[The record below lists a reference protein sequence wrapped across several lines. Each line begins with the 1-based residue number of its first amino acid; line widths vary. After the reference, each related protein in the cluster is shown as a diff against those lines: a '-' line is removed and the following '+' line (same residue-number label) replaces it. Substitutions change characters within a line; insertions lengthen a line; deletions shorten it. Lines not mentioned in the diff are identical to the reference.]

1 MEFSLSREAGC
12 DPDCLDSVEPEPG
25 LVGSRRMSSIPQ
37 NLWRRVREIV
47 PIAALLGVSLP
58 LLIFAW
64 IADEVGEGDARA
76 FDQSILLSLRT
87 GDPADPIGPRWFE
100 GWVVDISALGGFAVL
115 GLATLLA
122 VGYLLAEKRRADAL
136 LLLFATIGGT
146 AISEGLKLGF
156 NRPRPDLVA
165 HIVETT
171 SMSFP
176 SGHAMLSAVTYL
188 TLGALIARAQARRR
202 LRGYV
207 LGAVILVTLMIG
219 ASRVYLGVHWPTDVL
234 AGWCLGA
241 AWAMLCW
248 SIATQLGL
256 RDAPVKVTQAA

>member
-1 MEFSLSREAGC
+1 MRALNPKA
-12 DPDCLDSVEPEPG
+12 
-25 LVGSRRMSSIPQ
+25 
-37 NLWRRVREIV
+37 WRVLARQEIA
-47 PIAALLGVSLP
+47 PIAVLLGIGLP
-58 LLIFAW
+58 LLAFIG
-64 IADEVGEGDARA
+64 IAEEVGEGEARG
-76 FDQSILLSLRT
+76 FDESLLLALRT

-100 GWVVDISALGGFAVL
+100 TSVMDISALGGFAVL
-115 GLATLLA
+115 ALVTLLA
-122 VGYLLAEKRRADAL
+122 IGYLLAVKRWGSAL
-136 LLLFATIGGT
+136 LLLVATLGGT
-146 AISEGLKLGF
+146 VISESLKMGF

-188 TLGALIARAQARRR
+188 TLGALIARAQEQRR

-207 LGAVILVTLMIG
+207 LGAAILLTLLIG

-241 AWAMLCW
+241 AWALLCW
-248 SIATQLGL
+248 AVSTWLMQDKVH
-256 RDAPVKVTQAA
+256 RVDA